1 MVMFSMVM
9 PQVAKI
15 MAVEAKELEKVKK
28 QIEAQKRHDKRKAGA
43 PSSRNLDRYRGLLIF
58 PPRALHDPQ
67 IFHDLCKQPDKA
79 CTSMFREREV

>member
-1 MVMFSMVM
+1 MTMVMFSMVM

-58 PPRALHDPQ
+58 PPRAIMHARV
-67 IFHDLCKQPDKA
+67 IH
-79 CTSMFREREV
+79 SIM